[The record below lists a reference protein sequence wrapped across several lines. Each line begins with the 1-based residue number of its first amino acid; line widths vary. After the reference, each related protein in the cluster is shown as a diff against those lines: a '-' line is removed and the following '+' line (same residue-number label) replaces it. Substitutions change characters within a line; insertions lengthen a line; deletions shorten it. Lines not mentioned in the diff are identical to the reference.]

1 MPPMINGRPGS
12 RRWRSNPWPTRN
24 GRDGGGGEC
33 TGSSFTE
40 SCFSAWRAAA
50 AAVSDRRG
58 CSLRELEKAEAK
70 GRESRGGILV
80 DLGAIGGELKNRDDD
95 EAMAT
100 EERWQRTLHL
110 TAKADCY
117 DNAW

>member
-24 GRDGGGGEC
+24 GRDGGSGEC
-33 TGSSFTE
+33 TGSSFPE
-40 SCFSAWRAAA
+40 FCFSTWRAA

-70 GRESRGGILV
+70 GRESGGGIPV
-80 DLGAIGGELKNRDDD
+80 DLGAVGERKKTDDD

-100 EERWQRTLHL
+100 EERWQSTLHL
-110 TAKADCY
+110 TANAESY
-117 DNAW
+117 DNA